1 MLLKTTS
8 DLDQIDQNILKIL
21 SINGRVTVTE
31 LANIVG
37 LSKTPCQLRL
47 KRLIKEE
54 FILSFKARLNPA
66 KMELEHVAF
75 VEVNLTNTN
84 EDALSAFNASVR
96 EIEEVEQCHLIAGTF
111 DYLLKIRTSDIQ
123 SYRRVLAE
131 SISGLPFVSNTSTHV
146 SMESVI
152 DEIT

>member
-1 MLLKTTS
+1 MLMKTTS
-8 DLDQIDQNILKIL
+8 DLDQIDQNILRIL

-54 FILSFKARLNPA
+54 FILSFKAKLNPA
-66 KMELEHVAF
+66 KMDLEHVAF

-84 EDALSAFNASVR
+84 EDALRAFKAAVR

-111 DYLLKIRTSDIQ
+111 DYLLKVRTSDIQ
-123 SYRRVLAE
+123 NYRRVLAE